1 MLGFTSE
8 ARWLRRARSHL
19 RHVFP
24 CLPKQSGY
32 NKRLCKSA
40 DLLRRATRLLATATS
55 VCTCAVTSVR
65 RSDAAAGLADLGP
78 HRIGGEA
85 EDIGDHCDGWEGRG
99 WERWLLVPTRSS

>member
-19 RHVFP
+19 RHFFP

-32 NKRLCKSA
+32 NKRLRKSA
-40 DLLRRATRLLATATS
+40 DLLRRVTRLLTADTS
-55 VCTCAVTSVR
+55 VCTCAVTSIH
-65 RSDAAAGLADLGP
+65 RSDAVAGLADLGP

-85 EDIGDHCDGWEGRG
+85 EDIGDQCDGWEGRG
-99 WERWLLVPTRSS
+99 CELLSVC